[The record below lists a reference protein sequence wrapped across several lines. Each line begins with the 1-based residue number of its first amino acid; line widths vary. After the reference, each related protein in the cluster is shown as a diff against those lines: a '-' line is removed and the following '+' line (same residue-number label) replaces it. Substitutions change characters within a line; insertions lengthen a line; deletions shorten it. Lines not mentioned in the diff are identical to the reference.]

1 MWVPR
6 WLMADPHAPAV
17 PVSGEV
23 RAALTTFLTMAY
35 ILVVNPMLLG
45 SAIAIDGVDPFG
57 ELLTATALAAAFGC
71 IAMGLLGRHPFALAP
86 GMGLNA
92 YFAFEVVGARGVPW
106 QTALGAVFLSGL
118 LFVALSVSGVRGWV
132 AQAIPKPLQ
141 VGVVAGIGLFL
152 AHLGL
157 QSAGVVV
164 DHPATLV
171 TLGDVAYP
179 GVWLLGVGLAVMV
192 AFHARGR
199 SEALLVGIGGITLMC
214 AVLGLPVWQ
223 GDTFAAP
230 AGGWVQAPAWPTH
243 LLGQLDLRG
252 AWSLGLLDVVFIFLF
267 VDFFDTTGTLV
278 GLAQR
283 ANATGPD
290 GSLRRARGAYLAD
303 ALATVFGAWVGT
315 STTTAYIESAAGVE
329 AGGRTGLTAVLVGAL
344 FLLSLVFWPI
354 LSVVPGVATAPALVW
369 VGLSMVAGLRALDPE
384 DRPALISACLAAIV
398 MPLTIS
404 IANGIAA
411 GIIAWVALH
420 LVAGRRTAVSS
431 VTAVLAVLLVIRYA
445 WLAGG

>member
-6 WLMADPHAPAV
+6 WLMADPKAPAV
-17 PVSGEV
+17 PVAGEV

-35 ILVVNPMLLG
+35 ILVVNPVLLG

-57 ELLTATALAAAFGC
+57 ELLTATALAAAFGS
-71 IAMGLLGRHPFALAP
+71 IVMGLLGRHPFALAP

-132 AQAIPKPLQ
+132 AKAIPRPLQ

-164 DHPATLV
+164 DHPVTLV

-179 GVWLLGVGLAVMV
+179 GVWLLGIGLAAMV
-192 AFHARGR
+192 TFHARGR
-199 SEALLVGIGGITLMC
+199 SEAMLVGIGGITLLC

-230 AGGWVQAPAWPTH
+230 AGGWVQAPAWPSH

-278 GLAQR
+278 GLARR

-290 GSLRRARGAYLAD
+290 GNLRRARGAFLAD

-329 AGGRTGLTAVLVGAL
+329 AGGRTGLTAVLVGCL

-369 VGLSMVAGLRALDPE
+369 VGLSMVSGMRELDAD
-384 DRPALISACLAAIV
+384 DRPALVSAGLAAIV

-420 LVAGRRTAVSS
+420 LVAGRRAAVSP

-445 WLAGG
+445 WMAGG